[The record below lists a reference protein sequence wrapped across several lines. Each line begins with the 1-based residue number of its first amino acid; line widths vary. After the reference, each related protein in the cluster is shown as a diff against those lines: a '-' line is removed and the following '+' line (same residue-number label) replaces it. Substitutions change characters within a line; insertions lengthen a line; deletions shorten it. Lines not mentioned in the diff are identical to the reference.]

1 MVQPSDG
8 WRRVR
13 LNRLDL
19 NQLVC
24 LDALLEERSVTKAAK
39 RVEIGQSAMSLAL
52 GRLREYFADDIV
64 VQVGRTMVPTPFG
77 QGLARPVHDIL
88 MQIKLLTE
96 RRPGFDTGLSDRTI
110 NIVTSDY
117 LTELFFTDLVRR
129 AREMAPKMKF
139 VLHDLN
145 RSVMDDFDRGDI
157 DLLVIPDLIS
167 SKDHPSE
174 FLFEETL
181 SCVIW
186 EHNTRVGNRLS
197 LQEYLDLDHV
207 TTEIDDAGLTT
218 IDRSIQRLGYVRRSQ
233 LNVPNIMLAPKFVIG
248 TQMIMTLQ
256 TRLARLLTNNLPLR
270 MVPCPLNV
278 PPVSE
283 VVQWHKRLGRDP
295 AITWFCGLL
304 KDVSSELETV

>member
-1 MVQPSDG
+1 
-8 WRRVR
+8 VR

-39 RVEIGQSAMSLAL
+39 SVQIGQSAMSLAL
-52 GRLREYFADDIV
+52 GRLREYFGDDIV

-77 QGLARPVHDIL
+77 QSLAKPVHDIL
-88 MQIKLLTE
+88 LQIKLLTE
-96 RRPGFDTGLSDRTI
+96 RKPGFDTGQSDRTI

-117 LTELFFTDLVRR
+117 LTELFFSDLFRR
-129 AREMAPKMKF
+129 AREIAPNMKF

-145 RSVMDDFDRGDI
+145 RNVLDDFDRGDI

-181 SCVIW
+181 SCVVW
-186 EHNTRVGNRLS
+186 EHNTRVGDRLS

-233 LNVPNIMLAPKFVIG
+233 LNVPNIMLAPKFVVG

-256 TRLARLLTNNLPLR
+256 TRLARLLIQDLPLR
-270 MVPCPLNV
+270 MLPCPLNI

-283 VVQWHKRLGRDP
+283 VIQWHKRLGRDP

>member
-1 MVQPSDG
+1 
-8 WRRVR
+8 VR

-24 LDALLEERSVTKAAK
+24 LDALLAERSVTKAAK
-39 RVEIGQSAMSLAL
+39 RVELGQSAMSLAL
-52 GRLREYFADDIV
+52 GRLREYFEDDII
-64 VQVGRTMVPTPFG
+64 VQVGRTMVPTPLG
-77 QGLARPVHDIL
+77 QGLAKPVHDIL
-88 MQIKLLTE
+88 LQIKLLTE
-96 RRPGFDTGLSDRTI
+96 RKSGFETAKSDRTL

-117 LTELFFTDLVRR
+117 LTELFFTDLFRR
-129 AREMAPKMKF
+129 ARELAPRMKF

-145 RSVMDDFDRGDI
+145 RNVMEDFDRGDI

-181 SCVIW
+181 SCVVW
-186 EHNTRVGNRLS
+186 EHNSAVGDRLS
-197 LQEYLDLDHV
+197 LQQYLALDHV
-207 TTEIDDAGLTT
+207 TTEMDDAGLTT
-218 IDRSIQRLGYVRRSQ
+218 IDRSIERLGYVRRSQ

-248 TQMIMTLQ
+248 TQIIMTLQ
-256 TRLARLLTNNLPLR
+256 TRLARLLTKNLPLR
-270 MVPCPLNV
+270 MLPCPLNM

-295 AITWFCGLL
+295 AVAWFCGLL
-304 KDVSSELETV
+304 KDVSAELQTV

>member
-1 MVQPSDG
+1 
-8 WRRVR
+8 
-13 LNRLDL
+13 LDL

-52 GRLREYFADDIV
+52 GRLREYFVDDIV

-77 QGLARPVHDIL
+77 QSLARPVHDIL

-96 RRPGFDTGLSDRTI
+96 RRAGFDTGLSDRTI

-181 SCVIW
+181 SCVVW
-186 EHNTRVGNRLS
+186 EQNTRVGNRLS

-256 TRLARLLTNNLPLR
+256 TRLARLLTQNLPLR
-270 MVPCPLNV
+270 LVPCPLNV